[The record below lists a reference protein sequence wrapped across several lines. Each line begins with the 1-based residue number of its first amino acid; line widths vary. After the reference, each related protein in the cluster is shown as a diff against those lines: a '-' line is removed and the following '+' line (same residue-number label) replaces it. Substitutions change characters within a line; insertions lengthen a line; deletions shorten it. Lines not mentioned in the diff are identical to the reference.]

1 MGDSLKK
8 LVAIVL
14 AASGLLAM
22 TACTPQLSTSETC
35 VELRAI
41 TKGMPDDPSDEE
53 TKAALKDMEKL
64 AGRASDTLKGTIQD
78 VAFANLERMKPAGE
92 QDTAKI
98 DEAQKRIAAKAD
110 TMEAACGEL

>member
-1 MGDSLKK
+1 MKK

-22 TACTPQLSTSETC
+22 TGCGAPQLSTSETC

-53 TKAALKDMEKL
+53 TKAALEDMEKL
-64 AGRASDTLKGTIQD
+64 AGRASDTLKGVIKD
-78 VAFANLERMKPAGE
+78 VAFANLERMKPVEE
-92 QDTAKI
+92 QDEAAI
-98 DEAQKRIAAKAD
+98 DEAQERIDAKSE
-110 TMEAACGEL
+110 TMEAACGGDL

>member
-1 MGDSLKK
+1 MKK
-8 LVAIVL
+8 FVALVL
-14 AASGLLAM
+14 AASGLFVITGCA
-22 TACTPQLSTSETC
+22 PQLSTSETC

-41 TKGMPDDPSDEE
+41 TKGMPESPSDEE
-53 TKAALKDMEKL
+53 TKAALKEMEKL

-98 DEAQKRIAAKAD
+98 DEAQKRIDAKKD

>member
-1 MGDSLKK
+1 MKK

-14 AASGLLAM
+14 AASGLLTM

-53 TKAALKDMEKL
+53 TKAALEDMEKL
-64 AGRASDTLKGTIQD
+64 AGRASDTLKGVIKD
-78 VAFANLERMKPAGE
+78 VAFANLERMKPVKE
-92 QDTAKI
+92 QDEAAIDAAQERIDAKS
-98 DEAQKRIAAKAD
+98 DM
-110 TMEAACGEL
+110 MEAACGEL